1 MSYIRSV
8 KGREILDSRGNPTL
22 EVEITT
28 DQNISV
34 KASVPSGAST
44 GEHEALELRDG
55 DSHHYFGK
63 GVLKAVAN
71 VNGPIAQLLLG
82 EHVCDQER
90 LDQLMI
96 QADATENKAHFGANA
111 ILGTSLA
118 LARAGACTTK
128 LPLYRYIGGA
138 HAHILP
144 CPMMNIIN
152 GGAHAD
158 NSLDFQEFMIRPVGA
173 PNFREAVRWGAEVF
187 HTLKSLLKKEGHVTA
202 VGDEGGF
209 APFLKSNEEALN
221 LILMAIEKAGYRPGS
236 QIALALDCAASEFYD
251 KVNQRYVEK
260 KRKQRQE
267 EYAERTAEEQ
277 VTYLEE
283 LCRNYP
289 IDSIEDGLAEWDWNG
304 WQLLTQKLGKRVQ
317 LVGDDIFV
325 TNPKFL
331 RKGIEM
337 GVGNSILVKVN
348 QIGTLS
354 ETLETIR
361 IAQTNGYAT
370 IISHRSGETEDSFI
384 ADIAVATNA
393 GQIKTGSLS
402 RSDRV
407 AKYNRL
413 LAIEA
418 GLGPTAVYSDSN
430 RFHQTKINS
439 LKLQHA

>member
-8 KGREILDSRGNPTL
+8 KGREILDSRGNPTV

-44 GEHEALELRDG
+44 GENEAVELRDG
-55 DSHHYFGK
+55 DEKYYFGK

-96 QADATENKAHFGANA
+96 KADGTENKSHFGANA
-111 ILGTSLA
+111 ILGASLA
-118 LARAGACTTK
+118 LSRAGAATTR
-128 LPLYRYIGGA
+128 LPLYRYIGGS

-158 NSLDFQEFMIRPVGA
+158 NTLDFQEFMIRPIGA
-173 PNFREAVRWGAEVF
+173 PTFHEAVRWGAEIF
-187 HTLKSLLKKEGHVTA
+187 HTLKNLLKKQKHITS

-209 APFLKSNEEALN
+209 APHIKSNEEALD
-221 LILMAIEKAGYRPGS
+221 LILMAIEKAGYQPGKQVS
-236 QIALALDCAASEFYD
+236 LALDCAANEFYD
-251 KVNQRYVEK
+251 KTTHRYIEK
-260 KRKQRQE
+260 KKKGLQQE
-267 EYAERTAEEQ
+267 FTERTAEEQ
-277 VTYLEE
+277 IDYLEQ

-289 IDSIEDGLAEWDWNG
+289 IDSLEDGLAEWDWNG
-304 WQLLTQKLGKRVQ
+304 WQLLTQRLGKRVQ
-317 LVGDDIFV
+317 LVGDDNFV

-337 GVGNSILVKVN
+337 GVANAILIKVN

-361 IAQTNGYAT
+361 LAQTHGYAT
-370 IISHRSGETEDSFI
+370 IISHRSGETEDSII
-384 ADIAVATNA
+384 ADIAVAANA

-402 RSDRV
+402 RSDRI

-418 GLGPTAVYSDSN
+418 GLGPTAVYADSQ
-430 RFHQTKINS
+430 H
-439 LKLQHA
+439 LQPVKKQFV